1 MTISSRQIFK
11 AISHYQQN
19 NGVKASQE
27 HLLTEKLIEAM
38 RTGESN
44 DYVVIEEISG
54 LGTGF
59 FVKGHGSYFPND
71 FGSVTFVQSV

>member
-1 MTISSRQIFK
+1 MTITSRQIFK
-11 AISHYQQN
+11 AISHYQKN
-19 NGVKASQE
+19 NGVTCTQE
-27 HLLTEKLIEAM
+27 EGNTEALIEAM

>member
-1 MTISSRQIFK
+1 MTITSRQIFK
-11 AISHYQQN
+11 AISHYQKN
-19 NGVKASQE
+19 NGVKESQE

-44 DYVVIEEISG
+44 DFVVIEEISG

>member
-1 MTISSRQIFK
+1 MTISSKQIFK
-11 AISHYQQN
+11 AISHYQKN
-19 NGVKASQE
+19 NGASCTQE
-27 HLLTEKLIEAM
+27 EANTEKLIEAM

-44 DYVVIEEISG
+44 DFVVIEEISG